1 MNLRNRTLTRK
12 EGEYRGRKLK
22 NIEDCKTTISFSLYP
37 KNLEKI
43 ELECSRRDISK
54 SSFLESLIADYFEG
68 RTKEKMPE
76 NLEEGEKTI
85 DEIK

>member
-1 MNLRNRTLTRK
+1 MKLKNRAFTRRDG
-12 EGEYRGRKLK
+12 EGRGRKPK
-22 NIEDCKTTISFSLYP
+22 DIKDCKTTISFSLYP

-54 SSFLESLIADYFEG
+54 SSFLESLIADYFDG

-76 NLEEGEKTI
+76 NLENGEKTI